1 MDLLAISLTKPTGL
15 WATIIFGMEGSLKNY
30 ALALIIVTILIKLVM
45 VPFDF
50 VNKYSSK
57 KSSRKQ
63 AEMKPELDKVNAK
76 YANDKNML
84 NQKTMEVYKS
94 HNYNV
99 MGTCVGM
106 LVYLVFTM
114 VIFWTLFGALNN
126 ISYYKIGDQFLQVRK
141 EYYSAYGID
150 VDEEVPIEGEVPAE
164 GETPTEGA
172 EEETTSPTPFEK
184 YKLIIEDTTIS
195 EETKAEYKA
204 NAERNSNQKY
214 QDTKVSFLWIENI
227 WIADSTTSPVM
238 KYDDFIK
245 KSGISSSDIT
255 AEEYNLIMSPIE
267 KGERKV
273 NGYFLLAILAAGLN
287 YLSMQ
292 VNTWVSKRKAKK
304 QGIDPSLMTNNG
316 SNKLMSIIM
325 PIIMGIFT
333 LFYNA
338 AFGLYIVAGAL
349 VALITSPLVTMFV
362 DMLEVEAIKK
372 EENRHTAIYSRK
384 RRK

>member
-1 MDLLAISLTKPTGL
+1 MDLLAITLTKPTGL
-15 WATIIFGMEGSLKNY
+15 WASIIFGMEGSLKNY

-57 KSSRKQ
+57 KSARKQ

-114 VIFWTLFGALNN
+114 VIFWTLFGALNK

-141 EYYSAYGID
+141 EYYAGYEIN
-150 VDEEVPIEGEVPAE
+150 VDEIENAE
-164 GETPTEGA
+164 SEGDEETITSVYEQYKVKVETLTDTEKESFKAKA
-172 EEETTSPTPFEK
+172 EE
-184 YKLIIEDTTIS
+184 
-195 EETKAEYKA
+195 
-204 NAERNSNQKY
+204 NSNKKY
-214 QDTKVSFLWIENI
+214 QETKVSFLWIENI

-238 KYDDFIK
+238 KYSDFIK
-245 KSGISSSDIT
+245 KSGISSEAIT
-255 AEEYNLIMSPIE
+255 EEEYNMIMSPIE
-267 KGERKV
+267 STERNV
-273 NGYFLLAILAAGLN
+273 NGYFILAVLAAGLN

-292 VNTWVSKRKAKK
+292 VNNLVSKRKAKK
-304 QGIDPSLMTNNG
+304 QGIDPSLMANNG

-325 PIIMGIFT
+325 PIIMGVFT

-349 VALITSPLVTMFV
+349 VTLITSPLVTMFV

-372 EENRHTAIYSRK
+372 EEEKHVAIYSRK